1 MADKKK
7 HTAFRL
13 SATARYFLGELA
25 SERGLNSTAY
35 LEMMIRERAK
45 EAGLEFVPDKTQDE
59 VEKPERIEKPA
70 KTGKVT
76 KAGKTEK
83 NGG

>member
-13 SATARYFLGELA
+13 SAMARYFLGELA

-45 EAGLEFVPDKTQDE
+45 EAGLEFVAEKAPDE
-59 VEKPERIEKPA
+59 PEKPERIEKAA
-70 KTGKVT
+70 KSGKLP
-76 KAGKTEK
+76 KAAKTEK
-83 NGG
+83 NGA

>member
-13 SATARYFLGELA
+13 SAMARHFLGELA

-45 EAGLEFVPDKTQDE
+45 EAGLEYVPEKPLEEAEKPDH
-59 VEKPERIEKPA
+59 VEKSAKA
-70 KTGKVT
+70 GKASKTGKI
-76 KAGKTEK
+76 EK